1 MIQNRFKNLLKFN
14 QQGGEK
20 MSQTDRGVL
29 MLYEWYRAMESLSPK
44 DYKTMMSAIW
54 HFQLEGQE
62 PPEFKGKSAI
72 AAAMIFPYIRRR
84 REAARAGILGA
95 QARFPEYDS
104 KARLHE
110 MIEKH
115 MRKKDT

>member
-1 MIQNRFKNLLKFN
+1 
-14 QQGGEK
+14 

-29 MLYEWYRAMESLSPK
+29 MLYDWYSAMESLNAK
-44 DYKTMMSAIW
+44 DYKQLMNAIW
-54 HFQLEGQE
+54 HLQLEGQE

-84 REAARAGILGA
+84 REAARAGMLGA
-95 QARFPEYDS
+95 QARFQEYDA

-115 MRKKDT
+115 SRKGDTTL